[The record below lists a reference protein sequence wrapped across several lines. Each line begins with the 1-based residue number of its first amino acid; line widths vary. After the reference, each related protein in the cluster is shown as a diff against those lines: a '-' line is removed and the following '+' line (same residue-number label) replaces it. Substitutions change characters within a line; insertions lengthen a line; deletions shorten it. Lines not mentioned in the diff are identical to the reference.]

1 MAETY
6 ILKKASLPKLY
17 ESFKAQ
23 GNTVFAP
30 FNNGKKIEFAKIEN
44 FNDIVFDY
52 INTNQSTKEIVFP
65 RYEKV
70 FAYSKDEKKEVT
82 LESPSETK
90 IPNSIIFGQRP
101 CDAVGINAL
110 KGIFQTDYND
120 NFFTARYDK
129 TSFITISCSKCDE
142 NCFCTSSGFTPGSSD
157 GSDILLT
164 QIESGDYYAEIIS
177 EKGKKILENNTTLF
191 EKSEAIDKAKYLAN
205 VEVKFENQ
213 NIRAKLANLFE
224 NETWVEQSLHCIG
237 CGACAYVCPACAC
250 FDIHDENNG
259 KKGFRYKCWDS
270 CGLGHFTLH
279 TSGHNPRE
287 VQSQRWRQRI
297 YHKFAYMPDREK
309 VFGCVGC
316 GRCSKVCPVNMN
328 IIEHLQTI
336 NEL

>member
-6 ILKKASLPKLY
+6 ILKQASLEKLY

-23 GNTVFAP
+23 GNVVYAP
-30 FNNGKKIEFAKIEN
+30 FNNGKKIEFAKIDR

-52 INTNQSTKEIVFP
+52 INSNQSTKEIVFP

-70 FAYSKDEKKEVT
+70 FRYSTTPEDEIV
-82 LESPSETK
+82 LEDYKPESL
-90 IPNSIIFGQRP
+90 PNTVIFGQRP
-101 CDAVGINAL
+101 CDATGILAL
-110 KGIFQTDYND
+110 KAIFQTDYND
-120 NFFTARYDK
+120 SLFSTKYDK
-129 TSFITISCSKCDE
+129 VSFITISCIKSDE
-142 NCFCTSSGFTPGSSD
+142 NCFCTSSGFTPGSTE

-164 QIESGDYYAEIIS
+164 PIESGDYYAEVMT
-177 EKGKKILENNTTLF
+177 EKGKLIVETNKAVF
-191 EKSEAIDKAKYLAN
+191 EPSEQIDKLKYLAK
-205 VEVKFENQ
+205 VEVKFENT
-213 NIRAKLANLFE
+213 NITTKLSGKFE
-224 NETWVEQSLHCIG
+224 HETWVEQSLRCIG

-250 FDIHDENNG
+250 FDIQDENNG

-270 CGLGHFTLH
+270 CGFGLFTLH

-297 YHKFAYMPDREK
+297 YHKFSYMIDREK

-316 GRCSKVCPVNMN
+316 GRCSRVCPVNMN
-328 IIEHLQTI
+328 LIEHLQTI